1 MKRKV
6 AIYARVSTEHETQLS
21 ALDNQVQ
28 YYDDILKKNPDW
40 ILYDRYIDKDITGTS
55 TKKRKN
61 FMRMMEDAK
70 AGRFDLIVR
79 EVSRFA
85 RNTVDTLQE
94 TRKLKNIGV
103 EVYFIEDNIW
113 TFNGEDGNLKLTIMA
128 TLVQNENKKTS
139 QRVKAGQM
147 ISFQNG
153 VFYGTGNILGYNK
166 VGKDLVVNEEQA
178 EIVKFIFSEYLSGKG
193 TVKIADELTKMEAHT
208 SMGLTNWSPSYVSR
222 VLKNPFYSGT
232 IVYRKSYIPDYLE
245 QKPKMNYGEVEQV
258 VVEGRHEPLVAKEDF
273 KNVQQIMDSHSKPI
287 KVGKR
292 QATGV
297 PRNIWSKKLV
307 CECGSNF
314 NRKIYHKNKNDTTYC
329 YVCYNKKN
337 RPKSRFKDGCN
348 MKEVQ
353 EWKLQY
359 MAEYIFRNL
368 TQNPDNRKQL
378 FERLMK
384 GVDIDAHPEIK
395 IRQRIDKLKQLIE
408 KENEKF
414 DRLIDTYLD
423 KTIDINLYDMFQKK
437 LSSRIEKYKIEII
450 ELEKKCESIEPLEVR
465 IENAKKSIRRLLD
478 INYNGVDDKIIEE
491 FVERIIVHK
500 DYFEWKLNFMNETIK
515 LEINGTSKKDGFL
528 IEHE

>member
-6 AIYARVSTEHETQLS
+6 AIYARVSTEHEAQLS

-28 YYDDILKKNPDW
+28 YYDGILKQHPDW
-40 ILYDRYIDKDITGTS
+40 ILYDRYIDEGITGTS

-70 AGRFDLIVR
+70 VGRFDLIVTR

-94 TRKLKNIGV
+94 TRKLKKIGV
-103 EVYFIEDNIW
+103 EVYFTEDNIW
-113 TFNGEDGNLKLTIMA
+113 TFNDEDGELKLTIMA
-128 TLVQNENKKTS
+128 TLAQNESKKTS

-178 EIVKFIFSEYLSGKG
+178 EIVKFIYSEYLSGKG
-193 TVKIADELTKMEAHT
+193 TVKIADELTKMEAQT
-208 SMGLTNWSPSYVSR
+208 SMGLTNWSASYVSR
-222 VLKNPFYSGT
+222 VLRNPFYSGT
-232 IVYRKSYIPDYLE
+232 IV
-245 QKPKMNYGEVEQV
+245 
-258 VVEGRHEPLVAKEDF
+258 PLVSKEDF
-273 KNVQQIMDSHSKPI
+273 KKVQQIMDSHSKPI
-287 KVGKR
+287 KVGRR

-337 RPKSRFKDGCN
+337 RPKSRFKEACG

-395 IRQRIDKLKQLIE
+395 IRQRIDKLNQLIE

-450 ELEKKCESIEPLEVR
+450 ELEKKCKSIEPLEVR

-500 DYFEWKLNFMNETIK
+500 DYFEWKLNFMNDTIK
-515 LEINGTSKKDGFL
+515 LKISGTSKKDGFL
-528 IEHE
+528 LEHE